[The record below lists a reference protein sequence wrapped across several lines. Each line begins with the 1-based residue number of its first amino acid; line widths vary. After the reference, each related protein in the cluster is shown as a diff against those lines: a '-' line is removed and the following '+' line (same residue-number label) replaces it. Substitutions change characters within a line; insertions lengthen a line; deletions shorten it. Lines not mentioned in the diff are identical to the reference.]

1 MQNTL
6 LLWFITCQ
14 SLPLPTR
21 AAQSWEKGF
30 NYVVVSFPQLFRAY
44 VGICRCQMKDIQP
57 VFAGNKDPKNTH
69 PHRQHFGLIF
79 FLSSF
84 ICLLSHSLQIC
95 LIPLC
100 EKKRKTCMKCHV
112 FILLV
117 FRPFR
122 KKHVTS
128 LQAKRVSRRWLVWI
142 EAVGALY
149 SIFEERGKNE
159 SLSSPSKFNSELCD
173 KTEISTRSTASSMK
187 YFIFFPQLHP
197 ILNWTKV
204 NACCNFLEKRI
215 KLLGGE
221 VRGCDV
227 STENSWASLA
237 ETTWADGMPR
247 CVCVSVH
254 VCVQ

>member
-1 MQNTL
+1 
-6 LLWFITCQ
+6 
-14 SLPLPTR
+14 
-21 AAQSWEKGF
+21 
-30 NYVVVSFPQLFRAY
+30 
-44 VGICRCQMKDIQP
+44 MK
-57 VFAGNKDPKNTH
+57 
-69 PHRQHFGLIF
+69 R
-79 FLSSF
+79 
-84 ICLLSHSLQIC
+84 
-95 LIPLC
+95 
-100 EKKRKTCMKCHV
+100 HV

-159 SLSSPSKFNSELCD
+159 TLSSPSKFNSELCD

-247 CVCVSVH
+247 CVCKCACVFNRGQNNCTRLAAGLSQPLAMGQWGCLVGRHPHTLSVRLLH
-254 VCVQ
+254 TCSYSLTASWEKQ